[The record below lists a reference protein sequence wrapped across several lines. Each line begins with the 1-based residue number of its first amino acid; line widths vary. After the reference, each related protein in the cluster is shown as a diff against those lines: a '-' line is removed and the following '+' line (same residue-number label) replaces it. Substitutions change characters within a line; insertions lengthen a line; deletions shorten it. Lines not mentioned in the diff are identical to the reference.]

1 MASALR
7 NTDADKTHQSSTE
20 ASEDEDMEIRES
32 QGPLPAAEE
41 NEEDSEPWINVTSRA
56 RRRRLQ
62 TRSTTPQLS
71 QTPPKPVLR
80 QSRPVMRKPRQ
91 PPLPADD
98 YKLAVRPR
106 NILQLNKVSPG
117 KLVDAITNEAKLQ
130 IGYTGF
136 KIRIDE
142 DQNILVL
149 STASEATASALSKMQ
164 KITIGATTYDIA
176 SYGIS
181 PDNSCKGVIYN
192 IDHDTTP
199 EMLLKRIE
207 SPGYEALTC
216 RRLGNTTTMVIT
228 FLGKTVPYY
237 IEFSG
242 LLLRCYLY
250 KRTVPHCRTCN
261 ETGHREDVCPRPPAT
276 PKCRECGTSLAT
288 EQHECHPRCSLCGG
302 NHPTAAKTCP
312 NRFLPPVNRR
322 KPQQALRAGSSSPT
336 PRGERSAS
344 RKSRSPKRCGAVLER
359 SSSRPRSGSRRR
371 TSSRRRTPSHGRTSS
386 RGRSASG
393 RRGSKGAAQVT
404 QQVSWAQ
411 VVSPKARPPP
421 PVDTELAQAHAHIR
435 RLTEENAT
443 LKAEIS
449 KVHAEF
455 VALKDELLG
464 RNSTTPT
471 QSTSTPPPEKRK
483 REEQPAHTVTSNP
496 TPQRA
501 TAQPT
506 TPQGV
511 IPVQYATPQKV
522 EEIVAKA
529 IQSLQTSLQATMQ
542 QQLTAI
548 QQSAAQQQQF
558 ATQQQHSNTEM
569 AERIMRLE
577 ERILALEAR
586 QSRRPKKAAH
596 QALPDLSDSLG
607 SPEPHLVRASPPL
620 NNQDGSSSTYMQ

>member
-1 MASALR
+1 MANALR

-106 NILQLNKVSPG
+106 NGLQLNKVSPG

-207 SPGYEALTC
+207 SLGYEALTC
-216 RRLGNTTTMVIT
+216 RRPRNTTTMVIT

-344 RKSRSPKRCGAVLER
+344 RKSRSPKRRGAVLER
-359 SSSRPRSGSRRR
+359 SSSRPRSGSGSRRR

-404 QQVSWAQ
+404 QQSLKNEVSQ
-411 VVSPKARPPP
+411 VTEKVAHTLLALRLCL
-421 PVDTELAQAHAHIR
+421 VDGTFIIR
-435 RLTEENAT
+435 DCSGGCLPFNA
-443 LKAEIS
+443 
-449 KVHAEF
+449 
-455 VALKDELLG
+455 G
-464 RNSTTPT
+464 RNVC
-471 QSTSTPPPEKRK
+471 
-483 REEQPAHTVTSNP
+483 H
-496 TPQRA
+496 
-501 TAQPT
+501 
-506 TPQGV
+506 
-511 IPVQYATPQKV
+511 
-522 EEIVAKA
+522 
-529 IQSLQTSLQATMQ
+529 
-542 QQLTAI
+542 
-548 QQSAAQQQQF
+548 
-558 ATQQQHSNTEM
+558 
-569 AERIMRLE
+569 
-577 ERILALEAR
+577 
-586 QSRRPKKAAH
+586 RR
-596 QALPDLSDSLG
+596 
-607 SPEPHLVRASPPL
+607 
-620 NNQDGSSSTYMQ
+620 

>member
-1 MASALR
+1 MANALL
-7 NTDADKTHQSSTE
+7 NADADKAHQSSTG
-20 ASEDEDMEIRES
+20 APEDEDMEIRES
-32 QGPLPAAEE
+32 QGLLPAAGE

-71 QTPPKPVLR
+71 RTPPKPVLR
-80 QSRPVMRKPRQ
+80 HSRPAMRKPRQ

-106 NILQLNKVSPG
+106 NGLQLNKVSPG

-130 IGYTGF
+130 IGSTGF

-164 KITIGATTYDIA
+164 KITIDATTYDIA

-302 NHPTAAKTCP
+302 NHPTAAKACP

-322 KPQQALRAGSSSPT
+322 KPQQTPRAGSSSPR
-336 PRGERSAS
+336 PRGEHSAS
-344 RKSRSPKRCGAVLER
+344 RKSRSPKRRGAVQGR

-404 QQVSWAQ
+404 QQFVPGKDLLLADMLSRAPSLSPNPAAMEDIEVHAVRLVSCM
-411 VVSPKARPPP
+411 VTPSTK
-421 PVDTELAQAHAHIR
+421 R
-435 RLTEENAT
+435 RL
-443 LKAEIS
+443 
-449 KVHAEF
+449 
-455 VALKDELLG
+455 
-464 RNSTTPT
+464 
-471 QSTSTPPPEKRK
+471 
-483 REEQPAHTVTSNP
+483 
-496 TPQRA
+496 
-501 TAQPT
+501 
-506 TPQGV
+506 
-511 IPVQYATPQKV
+511 
-522 EEIVAKA
+522 
-529 IQSLQTSLQATMQ
+529 
-542 QQLTAI
+542 
-548 QQSAAQQQQF
+548 
-558 ATQQQHSNTEM
+558 
-569 AERIMRLE
+569 
-577 ERILALEAR
+577 
-586 QSRRPKKAAH
+586 
-596 QALPDLSDSLG
+596 
-607 SPEPHLVRASPPL
+607 
-620 NNQDGSSSTYMQ
+620 QDGACAPTFRNTALSWDAQ

>member
-1 MASALR
+1 MANALL
-7 NTDADKTHQSSTE
+7 NADADKAHQSSTG
-20 ASEDEDMEIRES
+20 APEDEDMEIRES
-32 QGPLPAAEE
+32 QGLLPAAEE
-41 NEEDSEPWINVTSRA
+41 NKEDNEPWINVTSRA

-71 QTPPKPVLR
+71 PTPPKPVLR
-80 QSRPVMRKPRQ
+80 HSRPAMRKTRQ

-106 NILQLNKVSPG
+106 NGLQLNKVSPG
-117 KLVDAITNEAKLQ
+117 KLVDAITNAAKLQ
-130 IGYTGF
+130 IGSTGF
-136 KIRIDE
+136 KVRIDE

-164 KITIGATTYDIA
+164 KITIDATTYDIA

-181 PDNSCKGVIYN
+181 PDNSCKGVIHN

-302 NHPTAAKTCP
+302 DHPTAAKACP

-322 KPQQALRAGSSSPT
+322 KLQQTPRAGSSSPR
-336 PRGERSAS
+336 PRGEHSAS
-344 RKSRSPKRCGAVLER
+344 RKSRSPKRRGAVQGR

-386 RGRSASG
+386 RGRSANG

-404 QQVSWAQ
+404 QQIAILLLTPAGYGGKGQHVETNLTYFPRYLGSQ
-411 VVSPKARPPP
+411 V
-421 PVDTELAQAHAHIR
+421 
-435 RLTEENAT
+435 
-443 LKAEIS
+443 
-449 KVHAEF
+449 
-455 VALKDELLG
+455 
-464 RNSTTPT
+464 
-471 QSTSTPPPEKRK
+471 
-483 REEQPAHTVTSNP
+483 
-496 TPQRA
+496 
-501 TAQPT
+501 PT
-506 TPQGV
+506 TPFYLDEHDLQHHCSATTTLDNATDFSATTGRLW
-511 IPVQYATPQKV
+511 ATPTVKGGDRLRW
-522 EEIVAKA
+522 ATGHGSSAGTMSSNPFPFA
-529 IQSLQTSLQATMQ
+529 IQKQA
-542 QQLTAI
+542 
-548 QQSAAQQQQF
+548 AAF
-558 ATQQQHSNTEM
+558 E
-569 AERIMRLE
+569 
-577 ERILALEAR
+577 
-586 QSRRPKKAAH
+586 
-596 QALPDLSDSLG
+596 
-607 SPEPHLVRASPPL
+607 
-620 NNQDGSSSTYMQ
+620 

>member
-1 MASALR
+1 MANALR

-32 QGPLPAAEE
+32 QGLLPAAEE

-106 NILQLNKVSPG
+106 NGLQLNKVSPG

-130 IGYTGF
+130 IGSTGF

-142 DQNILVL
+142 DRNILVL

-164 KITIGATTYDIA
+164 KIAIGATTYDIA

-261 ETGHREDVCPRPPAT
+261 ETGHREDVWPA
-276 PKCRECGTSLAT
+276 ECGTSLAT

-344 RKSRSPKRCGAVLER
+344 RKSRSPKRR
-359 SSSRPRSGSRRR
+359 
-371 TSSRRRTPSHGRTSS
+371 
-386 RGRSASG
+386 
-393 RRGSKGAAQVT
+393 GAAQDLIAT
-404 QQVSWAQ
+404 TDAIPWQDLEPWTFRKWQEGKQGSSAGH
-411 VVSPKARPPP
+411 AA
-421 PVDTELAQAHAHIR
+421 ELAQAYTHIR

-511 IPVQYATPQKV
+511 IPVQYATPQK
-522 EEIVAKA
+522 
-529 IQSLQTSLQATMQ
+529 
-542 QQLTAI
+542 
-548 QQSAAQQQQF
+548 
-558 ATQQQHSNTEM
+558 
-569 AERIMRLE
+569 
-577 ERILALEAR
+577 
-586 QSRRPKKAAH
+586 AH
-596 QALPDLSDSLG
+596 QNPTWCAHRHPLITKMAPPQHICSKRGG
-607 SPEPHLVRASPPL
+607 SPGETTAWQWNCRGYKNKHDR
-620 NNQDGSSSTYMQ
+620 

>member
-1 MASALR
+1 MDQCYQSCPSSSAADTLDHAPTIP
-7 NTDADKTHQSSTE
+7 NTTE
-20 ASEDEDMEIRES
+20 A
-32 QGPLPAAEE
+32 
-41 NEEDSEPWINVTSRA
+41 
-56 RRRRLQ
+56 
-62 TRSTTPQLS
+62 RS
-71 QTPPKPVLR
+71 PPKPT
-80 QSRPVMRKPRQ
+80 
-91 PPLPADD
+91 
-98 YKLAVRPR
+98 
-106 NILQLNKVSPG
+106 G
-117 KLVDAITNEAKLQ
+117 DAQAPT
-130 IGYTGF
+130 
-136 KIRIDE
+136 
-142 DQNILVL
+142 
-149 STASEATASALSKMQ
+149 TA
-164 KITIGATTYDIA
+164 
-176 SYGIS
+176 
-181 PDNSCKGVIYN
+181 P
-192 IDHDTTP
+192 
-199 EMLLKRIE
+199 
-207 SPGYEALTC
+207 TC
-216 RRLGNTTTMVIT
+216 RRLQVGGSSTERPAAQQ
-228 FLGKTVPYY
+228 GDPR
-237 IEFSG
+237 E
-242 LLLRCYLY
+242 

-261 ETGHREDVCPRPPAT
+261 ETGHGEDVCPRPPST

-288 EQHECHPRCSLCGG
+288 EQRECHPRCSLCGG

-312 NRFLPPVNRR
+312 NRFLQPLNHR

-344 RKSRSPKRCGAVLER
+344 RKSRSPKRRGAVLER
-359 SSSRPRSGSRRR
+359 SSSRPRSGSGSRRR

-404 QQVSWAQ
+404 QQ
-411 VVSPKARPPP
+411 
-421 PVDTELAQAHAHIR
+421 LAQAHAHIR

-471 QSTSTPPPEKRK
+471 QSTSTPPSEKRK

-542 QQLTAI
+542 QLTAI

-596 QALPDLSDSLG
+596 QALPDLPDSLG
-607 SPEPHLVRASPPL
+607 SREPHLVRASPPL
-620 NNQDGSSSTYMQ
+620 HNQDGSSSTYMQ

>member
-1 MASALR
+1 MANALR

-20 ASEDEDMEIRES
+20 ASEDEDMEIREW
-32 QGPLPAAEE
+32 QGLLPAAEE

-91 PPLPADD
+91 PPLLADD

-106 NILQLNKVSPG
+106 NGLQLNKVSPG

-237 IEFSG
+237 IEYSG

-344 RKSRSPKRCGAVLER
+344 RKSRSPKRRGAVLER
-359 SSSRPRSGSRRR
+359 SSSRPRSGSGSRRR

-393 RRGSKGAAQVT
+393 RRRSKGAAQVT
-404 QQVSWAQ
+404 QQ
-411 VVSPKARPPP
+411 
-421 PVDTELAQAHAHIR
+421 
-435 RLTEENAT
+435 
-443 LKAEIS
+443 
-449 KVHAEF
+449 
-455 VALKDELLG
+455 
-464 RNSTTPT
+464 
-471 QSTSTPPPEKRK
+471 KRK

-511 IPVQYATPQKV
+511 IPVQYATPQK
-522 EEIVAKA
+522 
-529 IQSLQTSLQATMQ
+529 
-542 QQLTAI
+542 
-548 QQSAAQQQQF
+548 
-558 ATQQQHSNTEM
+558 M

-596 QALPDLSDSLG
+596 QALPDLPDSLG

-620 NNQDGSSSTYMQ
+620 NSQNGSSSTYMQ

>member
-1 MASALR
+1 MANALR
-7 NTDADKTHQSSTE
+7 NTDADKAHQSSTE

-32 QGPLPAAEE
+32 QGLLPAAEE
-41 NEEDSEPWINVTSRA
+41 NEEHNEPWINVTSRA

-71 QTPPKPVLR
+71 QTPTKPVLCQR
-80 QSRPVMRKPRQ
+80 RPAMSKPRQ

-106 NILQLNKVSPG
+106 NGLQLN
-117 KLVDAITNEAKLQ
+117 
-130 IGYTGF
+130 
-136 KIRIDE
+136 
-142 DQNILVL
+142 
-149 STASEATASALSKMQ
+149 
-164 KITIGATTYDIA
+164 
-176 SYGIS
+176 
-181 PDNSCKGVIYN
+181 
-192 IDHDTTP
+192 
-199 EMLLKRIE
+199 
-207 SPGYEALTC
+207 
-216 RRLGNTTTMVIT
+216 
-228 FLGKTVPYY
+228 
-237 IEFSG
+237 
-242 LLLRCYLY
+242 

-288 EQHECHPRCSLCGG
+288 EQHEREPPDGSQNLPQQIPATRQPSE
-302 NHPTAAKTCP
+302 TAAGPESRLFVSETTWRAFSFP
-312 NRFLPPVNRR
+312 QAQDLIATTDAIPWQDLEPWTFL
-322 KPQQALRAGSSSPT
+322 KWQEGKQGSSA
-336 PRGERSAS
+336 G
-344 RKSRSPKRCGAVLER
+344 
-359 SSSRPRSGSRRR
+359 
-371 TSSRRRTPSHGRTSS
+371 H
-386 RGRSASG
+386 
-393 RRGSKGAAQVT
+393 AA
-404 QQVSWAQ
+404 
-411 VVSPKARPPP
+411 
-421 PVDTELAQAHAHIR
+421 ELAQAHAHIR

-511 IPVQYATPQKV
+511 IPVQYATPEKV

-548 QQSAAQQQQF
+548 QQSAAQQQF

-596 QALPDLSDSLG
+596 QALPDLPDSLG